1 MQRLT
6 RLHAFEDLLDSFLY
20 FELPEGSAQDVRR
33 QYGEWGRCFLV
44 GRCVILEDDNPA
56 LWRFV
61 PPHRPATVARRC
73 RGRRRSLIE
82 FEGVGRVRA

>member
-20 FELPEGSAQDVRR
+20 FELPEGSTKDIRR
-33 QYGEWGRCFLV
+33 QHGEWGVCFLV
-44 GRCVILEDDNPA
+44 GGCVILEDNNPA
-56 LWRFV
+56 LWWFLSL
-61 PPHRPATVARRC
+61 HWPATVARRC

-82 FEGVGRVRA
+82 FEGVCRIGT